1 MQQKSRE
8 QENHLAEITRLLSL
22 YQALTLAQLEKLYP
36 ELSEEKLAA
45 LLRRLEKSG
54 RLLLEQETGMLYRSK
69 ECTRNPAVIAAFW
82 VLLDFLP
89 ELTYH
94 TVSDFPVTLTFYT
107 QSDCYDVIHVPEEKE
122 MLMNHAL
129 SAWKEDSPRRLVIV
143 EQIGQIP
150 LLHFPGIAAFC
161 TVTPGGKG
169 IFIH

>member
-69 ECTRNPAVIAAFW
+69 GVYPESGCHCR
-82 VLLDFLP
+82 FLGA
-89 ELTYH
+89 
-94 TVSDFPVTLTFYT
+94 SGFP
-107 QSDCYDVIHVPEEKE
+107 S
-122 MLMNHAL
+122 
-129 SAWKEDSPRRLVIV
+129 
-143 EQIGQIP
+143 
-150 LLHFPGIAAFC
+150 
-161 TVTPGGKG
+161 
-169 IFIH
+169 

>member
-107 QSDCYDVIHVPEEKE
+107 QSVCMEGRFAPPSGHRGTDW
-122 MLMNHAL
+122 A
-129 SAWKEDSPRRLVIV
+129 DSPPPFPRHCR
-143 EQIGQIP
+143 
-150 LLHFPGIAAFC
+150 LLHGNAGRTGAVLPE
-161 TVTPGGKG
+161 TRSE
-169 IFIH
+169 

>member
-54 RLLLEQETGMLYRSK
+54 RL
-69 ECTRNPAVIAAFW
+69 
-82 VLLDFLP
+82 LP

-161 TVTPGGKG
+161 TVTPEGQVQYYQKQGVSDT
-169 IFIH
+169 